1 MKKSIKRTRNFKKIN
16 KQFGLTEYALHDF
29 VKPMQHH
36 FKINI
41 DSQSCQKIAT
51 RCFDAFKDKIYNP
64 KVKVKFKKYGTF
76 NSLEGKSNGTGI
88 KYRGQRLKWNKLD
101 IPILIKKKEDY
112 AKEALKNKIKYCKK
126 NYLWQR

>member
-41 DSQSCQKIAT
+41 DSQACQKIAT

-101 IPILIKKKEDY
+101 IPILIKKE
-112 AKEALKNKIKYCKK
+112 
-126 NYLWQR
+126 R